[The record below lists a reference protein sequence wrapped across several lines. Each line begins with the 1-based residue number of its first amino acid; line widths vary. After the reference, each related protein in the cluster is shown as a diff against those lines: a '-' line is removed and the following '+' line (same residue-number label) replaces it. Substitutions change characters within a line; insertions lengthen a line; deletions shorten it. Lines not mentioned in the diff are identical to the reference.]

1 MTKENLNSLT
11 RLITLICNRPEVFV
25 KMASKR
31 EFVEAVMLV
40 SPMINNMSREDW
52 LKYRKELGL

>member
-1 MTKENLNSLT
+1 
-11 RLITLICNRPEVFV
+11 
-25 KMASKR
+25 MASKR